1 VSSFSSSPSR
11 RSGESHAYSASMSS
25 RERDSEEWPRIRK
38 DMVKSKEVNAAMNLQ
53 HHTKRGRGGSVD
65 ALAVVPAVL
74 ILSAE
79 LFTPGGESRGRKGAV
94 RWEDGLR

>member
-1 VSSFSSSPSR
+1 MSSFSTSR
-11 RSGESHAYSASMSS
+11 PRESHAYSAS
-25 RERDSEEWPRIRK
+25 SEEWPRIRK

-53 HHTKRGRGGSVD
+53 HHAKRGRGCSLD

-74 ILSAE
+74 VLSAE
-79 LFTPGGESRGRKGAV
+79 LFTPGEEGKT